1 MSRRGDFLARAAVLL
16 TAAALFFCS
25 CGSSGNREA
34 REVFKE
40 SEWISTD
47 MDNSIPNQWV
57 CFRKE
62 FSCDKVASSAVLHI
76 GVDSKYWLWV
86 NGQMVIFEGGL
97 KRGPNPHDTYYDSVP
112 IGKYLKKER
121 NTVAVLVWYFG
132 KEGFDHKNSGICGLI
147 AELDNGSQ
155 TIVSDTT
162 WKARINPAFGNTGEP
177 LPNFRLPESNVRY
190 DATLALGGWMSP
202 DYDDSS
208 WKPALALGHYP
219 CAPWN
224 TLWQR
229 PIPNWKD
236 SGIIE
241 YERVESAVAEDVT
254 CFRGLLPKNISVTPY
269 MKIRSKAGLLI
280 DIRSDNYEGG
290 GEPNVRAEYITRD
303 GEQEFEMP
311 NYVNGHSI
319 IYTCPKD
326 VEIIKLGYRET
337 AYDTEHIGSFSCSD
351 DFFNTLWRK
360 SLTTMNMNMRDAI
373 QDPDRERS
381 QWWGDA
387 TIVMGEILYS
397 CDSRALPLIK
407 KAIDNLVDW
416 QKPDGV
422 LYSPVP
428 AGNWDRELP
437 LQSLASIGKFG
448 FWNYYFFSGDSATML
463 HAYPSIRKY
472 LSLWELDDNGLV
484 IHRPGGW
491 DWPDWGE
498 NADVPILD
506 NAWYCLALE
515 AAGEIA
521 KIAQDC
527 EYASYCDSL
536 RNKVLDS
543 SRSLFWD
550 GQCYRS
556 PGHSGPPDDRANGMA
571 VLAGFASPSQM
582 VGISKALEGSRYAS
596 PYMEKYILESYFI
609 RDDIEGGLDRMRERY
624 EDMVR
629 SPLSTLWE
637 LWTAGNNS
645 SINHGW
651 AAGPL
656 TLLSQYVAGISPVG
670 PGWEKI
676 LARPQLGDLEWVE
689 CAVPVGDKTVNLHAT
704 KIPGGMRLEIQ
715 NPTGR
720 PCLVAVPEN
729 AREIKC
735 NGKIFPA
742 GSLST
747 VQNSLNGTNDGQ
759 KAIETDD
766 RKVIVEYVYEN

>member
-1 MSRRGDFLARAAVLL
+1 MRKFFTFLLALAASVGMMNAKVTWNSSNISDLNVMGTNASYSKEGVTL
-16 TAAALFFCS
+16 SANADQIYAMWY
-25 CGSSGNREA
+25 SSGD
-34 REVFKE
+34 E
-40 SEWISTD
+40 SMTGIGFNANATGG
-47 MDNSIPNQWV
+47 
-57 CFRKE
+57 FT
-62 FSCDKVASSAVLHI
+62 FS
-76 GVDSKYWLWV
+76 
-86 NGQMVIFEGGL
+86 
-97 KRGPNPHDTYYDSVP
+97 
-112 IGKYLKKER
+112 
-121 NTVAVLVWYFG
+121 
-132 KEGFDHKNSGICGLI
+132 
-147 AELDNGSQ
+147 
-155 TIVSDTT
+155 
-162 WKARINPAFGNTGEP
+162 
-177 LPNFRLPESNVRY
+177 
-190 DATLALGGWMSP
+190 
-202 DYDDSS
+202 
-208 WKPALALGHYP
+208 
-219 CAPWN
+219 N
-224 TLWQR
+224 TLGK
-229 PIPNWKD
+229 NFTK
-236 SGIIE
+236 IE
-241 YERVESAVAEDVT
+241 
-254 CFRGLLPKNISVTPY
+254 
-269 MKIRSKAGLLI
+269 M
-280 DIRSDNYEGG
+280 
-290 GEPNVRAEYITRD
+290 
-303 GEQEFEMP
+303 
-311 NYVNGHSI
+311 
-319 IYTCPKD
+319 
-326 VEIIKLGYRET
+326 
-337 AYDTEHIGSFSCSD
+337 
-351 DFFNTLWRK
+351 
-360 SLTTMNMNMRDAI
+360 
-373 QDPDRERS
+373 
-381 QWWGDA
+381 
-387 TIVMGEILYS
+387 
-397 CDSRALPLIK
+397 
-407 KAIDNLVDW
+407 
-416 QKPDGV
+416 
-422 LYSPVP
+422 
-428 AGNWDRELP
+428 
-437 LQSLASIGKFG
+437 LA
-448 FWNYYFFSGDSATML
+448 N
-463 HAYPSIRKY
+463 
-472 LSLWELDDNGLV
+472 
-484 IHRPGGW
+484 RPGGW

-521 KIAQDC
+521 KIAHDG

-536 RNKVLDS
+536 RNKVLDA

-582 VGISKALEGSRYAS
+582 EGISRALEGPRFAS

-609 RDDIEGGLDRMRERY
+609 RDDIEGGLARMRERY
-624 EDMVR
+624 EEMVL

-689 CAVPVGDKTVNLHAT
+689 CAVPVGDKTVNIHAA

-735 NGKIFPA
+735 NGKNYPA